1 MALNAARGGGES
13 PFGDRH
19 CPWRDLPPWRPALAV
34 SHTSTSHCIPASATR
49 HAAPQGAPASIRT
62 SARPKASQ
70 FCKMML
76 HSGRFSAL
84 LRRARSHTIA
94 PVVQPYPSCSGKGV
108 FFRVIIFFFFF
119 FFEHCS
125 GKGPQFFGEA
135 VPSSSTALCPGQ
147 LYGSVPAGER
157 LGKTPKRASPYKTS
171 SLLSPSRYLSG
182 RDLPRVTQTPP
193 PIRAHPQGAATAPYK
208 SCILRL
214 RRVAFWHMNVSR
226 GRVVWPHIHYWR
238 ILYVRKNL

>member
-1 MALNAARGGGES
+1 MALNAARGGVES

-19 CPWRDLPPWRPALAV
+19 CPWRDLTPWRPALAV

-108 FFRVIIFFFFF
+108 FFRVIIFFFFLNTVQ
-119 FFEHCS
+119 ER
-125 GKGPQFFGEA
+125 G
-135 VPSSSTALCPGQ
+135 PSSLGKPYPAQVRLCARGNCTALCPPENALGRPQ
-147 LYGSVPAGER
+147 NGHHIIKPAAYCPPVV
-157 LGKTPKRASPYKTS
+157 T
-171 SLLSPSRYLSG
+171 YLAETF
-182 RDLPRVTQTPP
+182 P
-193 PIRAHPQGAATAPYK
+193 A
-208 SCILRL
+208 
-214 RRVAFWHMNVSR
+214 
-226 GRVVWPHIHYWR
+226 
-238 ILYVRKNL
+238 